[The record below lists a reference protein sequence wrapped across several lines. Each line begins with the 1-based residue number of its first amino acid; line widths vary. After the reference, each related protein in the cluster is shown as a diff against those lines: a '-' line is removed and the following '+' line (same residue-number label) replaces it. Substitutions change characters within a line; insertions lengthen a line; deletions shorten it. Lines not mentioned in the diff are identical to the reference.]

1 MTVAKDLRIYSLFK
15 KLLLYNINGVV
26 DNSVYEDCIRAVF
39 LENSGVFLNFDKIF
53 QNIFKIH
60 KEDEFSQFIL

>member
-15 KLLLYNINGVV
+15 KLLLYNINGVI